1 MSRLVRIKVA
11 LGRLRPLLVLR
22 SLAHAKRMLRNR
34 TLYRRHGID
43 RSVFRT
49 LASRDIPKD
58 GHDQS
63 ELPWLDRPGAQAAVA
78 DAEGLERFPEPIR
91 EAARRWPEQGY
102 AVLEGFFEAEHIDRI
117 NDEIETLLSK
127 GKVRFNRGSGRVRN
141 VFKRSPSAAE
151 ALNDPRLTD
160 LLSFLLGTEVG
171 IWQSISFFRGSQQGA
186 HSDAF
191 HMTTEPPGYLIVIWV
206 ALEDIEPSSG
216 PVFYLPGTHRLPQI
230 ATGDLELANGSQLFV
245 PDKAAGYYERVKQ
258 EVRSSGVQPVRFLPH
273 KGDVLIW
280 HSNLLHGGGP
290 ISDPEST
297 RRSLVA
303 HYYGEGALRFH
314 EIAEHPSLV

>member
-1 MSRLVRIKVA
+1 M
-11 LGRLRPLLVLR
+11 
-22 SLAHAKRMLRNR
+22 
-34 TLYRRHGID
+34 
-43 RSVFRT
+43 
-49 LASRDIPKD
+49 
-58 GHDQS
+58 
-63 ELPWLDRPGAQAAVA
+63 
-78 DAEGLERFPEPIR
+78 
-91 EAARRWPEQGY
+91 
-102 AVLEGFFEAEHIDRI
+102 LEGFFEAEHIDRI

-230 ATGDLELANGSQLFV
+230 VTGDLELANGSRLFV
-245 PDKAAGYYERVKQ
+245 PDKAAGYYERIKQ
-258 EVRSSGVQPVRFLPH
+258 EVRSVRRPAGTLLAAQGRCADLALQPAARRRADQRPGVDKAQP
-273 KGDVLIW
+273 
-280 HSNLLHGGGP
+280 
-290 ISDPEST
+290 
-297 RRSLVA
+297 RRSLLRRRR
-303 HYYGEGALRFH
+303 LRFH